1 MMVRICS
8 GLLVFAFCHVV
19 QAEVRVIPGTPFDS
33 ELYQWQ
39 QQRRDM
45 IALEKVRQS
54 AYHVDIL
61 KRLVVKRSAFPTHIS
76 LAQGRLT
83 TIIFTKNG
91 ERLFP
96 QSIIIGDPKRLHV
109 TSGAQTEGAISIQ
122 PLSDYVTTDI
132 VVHLPGRDP
141 WLINLSSSD
150 KQAHSLVE
158 LQDINLK
165 N

>member
-76 LAQGRLT
+76 LHRDGLQRSFLP
-83 TIIFTKNG
+83 KMVSDC
-91 ERLFP
+91 FP
-96 QSIIIGDPKRLHV
+96 NLLLLV
-109 TSGAQTEGAISIQ
+109 IQ
-122 PLSDYVTTDI
+122 
-132 VVHLPGRDP
+132 
-141 WLINLSSSD
+141 N
-150 KQAHSLVE
+150 AFM
-158 LQDINLK
+158 
-165 N
+165 